1 MEWKT
6 IKVIKAK
13 ELPKPTLIPRRVEV
27 RKNGKLI
34 AEYDTPPTRLS
45 DDAVATQERRSIARH
60 LAEKRCHM
68 VDVDVDSELFKYLY
82 KYYYKYFDIE
92 VYNPDEV
99 QILRKWMDENF
110 SEGE

>member
-1 MEWKT
+1 MKP
-6 IKVIKAK
+6 IKVKTLK
-13 ELPKPTLIPRRVEV
+13 VSELPKPILIPRHVEV
-27 RKNGKLI
+27 RKDGNLI

-60 LAEKRCHM
+60 LAEKRCRM
-68 VDVDVDSELFKYLY
+68 ADVGVDSELFKYLY
-82 KYYYKYFDIE
+82 KYYYKYFDIA

-110 SEGE
+110 KE